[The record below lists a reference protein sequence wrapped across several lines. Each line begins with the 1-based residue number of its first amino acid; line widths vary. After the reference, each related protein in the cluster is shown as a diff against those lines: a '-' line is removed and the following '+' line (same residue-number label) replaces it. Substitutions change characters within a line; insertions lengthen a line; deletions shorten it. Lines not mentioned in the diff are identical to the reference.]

1 MCWNCGCMMPDN
13 PMGSPDNITTEKIKK
28 AAKAGGNKS
37 IQNLM
42 ATMVKTYEK
51 KIKGTPVDTEP
62 IS

>member
-13 PMGSPDNITTEKIKK
+13 TMGSPDNITTDKIKK

-37 IQNLM
+37 IANLM